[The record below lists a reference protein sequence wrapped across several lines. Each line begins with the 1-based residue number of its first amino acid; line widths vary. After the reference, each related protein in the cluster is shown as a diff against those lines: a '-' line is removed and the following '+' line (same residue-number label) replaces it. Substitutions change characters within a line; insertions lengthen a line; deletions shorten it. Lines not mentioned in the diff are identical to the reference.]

1 VIEESARDRRK
12 ETRREAAQSGRLP
25 FLFSNAL
32 ATFTLAAVAASC
44 APIAKQ
50 ESVPPAAALPI
61 PVESYFPLTEK
72 SQWHYRVRDL
82 VRKLTYQTKVR
93 VYGTQ
98 YVDAVRRE
106 GISVEERYSSFAV
119 GGPYVLEEQEPM
131 LYFREN
137 GYLNRVLLTYQA
149 GRVVAASG
157 SGDRQFLPELL
168 THGASWNGN
177 TEAFHVGDLGFKVSF
192 SHTVALERETIE
204 VPAGAF
210 KDCIRVDTASTEG
223 PDSGYRPGEELV
235 FYYSDWY
242 APGVGLVL
250 TRQWDDAARERERT
264 RIELLAFSITPPQG
278 RGAETIKN

>member
-1 VIEESARDRRK
+1 MIAQSRRDRRK
-12 ETRREAAQSGRLP
+12 KTRREAAQSGRLP
-25 FLFSNAL
+25 LLFSGAL
-32 ATFTLAAVAASC
+32 VTFVLGAVAASC
-44 APIAKQ
+44 ALIAKQ
-50 ESVPPAAALPI
+50 EPVPPAAALPM

-72 SQWHYRVRDL
+72 SQWNYRVQDF

-93 VYGTQ
+93 VYGPQ
-98 YVDAVRRE
+98 YVEAVRRE
-106 GISVEERYSSFAV
+106 GISVEERYSSFGV

-131 LYFREN
+131 VYFREN

-168 THGASWNGN
+168 TDGASWNGN

-192 SHTVALERETIE
+192 RHTVALERETIE
-204 VPAGAF
+204 VQAGAF
-210 KDCIRVDTASTEG
+210 RHCIRVDTSSTEG

-264 RIELLAFSITPPQG
+264 RIELIGFSIAPPQG
-278 RGAETIKN
+278 RGSGTVKN